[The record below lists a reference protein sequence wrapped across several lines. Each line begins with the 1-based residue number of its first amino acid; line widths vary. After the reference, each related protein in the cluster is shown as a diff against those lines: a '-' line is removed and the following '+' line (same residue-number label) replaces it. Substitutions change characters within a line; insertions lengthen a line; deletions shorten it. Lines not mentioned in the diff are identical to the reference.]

1 MSDKAPFSV
10 RVHSTARL
18 TPPSY
23 PSTQGHVGR
32 PPAAVSTSSTDRNM
46 FSRRP
51 SQVPLLR
58 RIPSTPASILSPLQS
73 PILPMS
79 EALGLDGYKTKIH
92 LLLIFSVLGFISHLL
107 NWSPV
112 ITFSSCFIGVIPL
125 GTLLGKAT
133 EDIAEHTN
141 DTIGAVLNVTSGN
154 AVELILSIAAMRAD
168 RISLVEDTIVGSIM
182 SNLLLVLGSSFFV
195 GGVFF
200 KEQEVCEALS
210 ENNANMLLFAV
221 FGFSV
226 PALFAIS
233 VPESARIESSLQT
246 LSLLTALTLLSLYL
260 MFMIFQL
267 HTHADLY
274 QPVTPAPMASPSSTA
289 PQTSR
294 TGSSSR
300 ARSQLP
306 LDDSEPD
313 QSYPFHSSMMVK
325 RSSSSRSNQGGAYN
339 SNTPHT
345 DVTAPPPLTPAT
357 YEPVTPTP
365 RSHPSTSL
373 FVALCVLVVTIVF
386 VTVLSHGLV
395 ATLEEFS
402 KTIGLGQKLIAVVLL
417 PVVVNAVQHLS
428 AIMVAGHNKI
438 DMSIGIACGSSL
450 QMALF
455 VAPILVV
462 LSWVFG
468 YSRVC
473 LNFELFQTVCLGF
486 TVLLVNATLRDS
498 RTNWLEGALLL
509 MCYFVVVAAI
519 SFLK

>member
-1 MSDKAPFSV
+1 
-10 RVHSTARL
+10 
-18 TPPSY
+18 
-23 PSTQGHVGR
+23 
-32 PPAAVSTSSTDRNM
+32 
-46 FSRRP
+46 
-51 SQVPLLR
+51 
-58 RIPSTPASILSPLQS
+58 
-73 PILPMS
+73 MS

-92 LLLIFSVLGFISHLL
+92 LLLVFSVLGLVSNLL

-112 ITFSSCFIGVIPL
+112 LTFSSSFIGMIPL

-133 EDIAEHTN
+133 EDVAEHTN
-141 DTIGAVLNVTSGN
+141 ETIGALVNVTFGN

-168 RISLVEDTIVGSIM
+168 RISLIEDTIVGSIL
-182 SNLLLVLGSSFFV
+182 SNLLFVLGSSFFV

-200 KEQEVCEALS
+200 KEQEVCEAVS

-226 PALFAIS
+226 PAIFAIS
-233 VPESARIESSLQT
+233 VPEKERTDSSLQS
-246 LSLLTALTLLSLYL
+246 LSLLTALILLSIYL

-274 QPVTPAPMASPSSTA
+274 QPVTPALLPTPSSTM

-294 TGSSSR
+294 AGSTSR
-300 ARSQLP
+300 ANSQLLP

-313 QSYPFHSSMMVK
+313 ANYAINSNMMVN
-325 RSSSSRSNQGGAYN
+325 RNSSNRSNQGGGNNFDSPRTGAA
-339 SNTPHT
+339 
-345 DVTAPPPLTPAT
+345 VPPPLMPTT
-357 YEPVTPTP
+357 YEPVTL
-365 RSHPSTSL
+365 TSNRQPPASL
-373 FVALCVLVVTIVF
+373 NVALCVLLGTVVF
-386 VTVLSHGLV
+386 VTVLSQGLV
-395 ATLEEFS
+395 STLDEFS
-402 KTIGLGQKLIAVVLL
+402 NSIGLGQKFIAIVLL
-417 PVVVNAVQHLS
+417 PVVANAVEHMS

-455 VAPILVV
+455 VAPLLVI

-468 YSRVC
+468 YTRVC
-473 LNFELFQTVCLGF
+473 LNFEVFETVCLVF

-509 MCYFVVVAAI
+509 MCYFVVVSAI

>member
-10 RVHSTARL
+10 KVHSTARL
-18 TPPSY
+18 TPPAY
-23 PSTQGHVGR
+23 PSPQGSAR
-32 PPAAVSTSSTDRNM
+32 CPPAAVSTASTDHNM

-58 RIPSTPASILSPLQS
+58 RVPSTPPSILSPLQS
-73 PILPMS
+73 PVVPMS
-79 EALGLDGYKTKIH
+79 EALGLDGYKTNINF
-92 LLLIFSVLGFISHLL
+92 LLVFSVLGLVSQVLKW
-107 NWSPV
+107 NPV
-112 ITFSSCFIGVIPL
+112 LTFSSSFIGMIPL

-133 EDIAEHTN
+133 EDVAEHTT
-141 DTIGAVLNVTSGN
+141 DTIGALVNVTFGN

-168 RISLVEDTIVGSIM
+168 RISLIEDTIVGSIL
-182 SNLLLVLGSSFFV
+182 SNLLFVLGSSFFV

-200 KEQEVCEALS
+200 KEQEVCEAVS

-233 VPESARIESSLQT
+233 VPETARKESSLET
-246 LSLLTALTLLSLYL
+246 LSLLTALTLLSIYL

-274 QPVTPAPMASPSSTA
+274 QPVTPAPMPTPSSTM

-294 TGSSSR
+294 AGSWSR
-300 ARSQLP
+300 AHSQRP

-313 QSYPFHSSMMVK
+313 GSYAFHPSTMMNRNSSN
-325 RSSSSRSNQGGAYN
+325 RSNQGGGN
-339 SNTPHT
+339 SSNSPRT
-345 DVTAPPPLTPAT
+345 DVVGPPPLMAT
-357 YEPVTPTP
+357 TFEADTPT
-365 RSHPSTSL
+365 STNQPPASL
-373 FVALCVLVVTIVF
+373 NVALCVLFLTIILVTA
-386 VTVLSHGLV
+386 LSNGLV
-395 ATLEEFS
+395 ATLDEFS
-402 KTIGLGQKLIAVVLL
+402 TRIGLGQKLIAIVLL
-417 PVVVNAVQHLS
+417 PVVANAVEHMS

-438 DMSIGIACGSSL
+438 DMCIGIACGSSL

-468 YSRVC
+468 YTRIC
-473 LNFELFQTVCLGF
+473 LNFEVFETVCLVF

-509 MCYFVVVAAI
+509 MCYFVLVAAI